1 MSEKSEPTA
10 ESTALRQERDMLL
23 QFFHVSPVAQFVKDR
38 SGRYVMVNARFA
50 RSLQQEP
57 QQIAGKTDDDLF
69 TAEIAE
75 SLRAND
81 RQVLTA
87 SAAVEFEEVAM
98 LPDGRHVY
106 HSIKFPIV
114 DAQGQIIAIGGMSID
129 ITNHVAKE

>member
-1 MSEKSEPTA
+1 MIS
-10 ESTALRQERDMLL
+10 
-23 QFFHVSPVAQFVKDR
+23 
-38 SGRYVMVNARFA
+38 
-50 RSLQQEP
+50 
-57 QQIAGKTDDDLF
+57 

-87 SAAVEFEEVAM
+87 GAAVEFEEVAM

>member
-1 MSEKSEPTA
+1 MSEKSEPAA

-23 QFFHVSPVAQFVKDR
+23 QFFNVSPVAQFVKDR

-50 RSLQQEP
+50 RALQHEP
-57 QQIAGKTDDDLF
+57 EQIVGKTDDEIF

-87 SAAVEFEEVAM
+87 GEPIEFEEVAM

-106 HSIKFPIV
+106 HSIKFPILN
-114 DAQGQIIAIGGMSID
+114 AQGQIIAIGGMSVD
-129 ITNHVAKE
+129 ITNHVARE